1 MQAITNKAP
10 RRNQKMLLSGLL
22 VTFSVVGAWFFIES
36 TKATESFLV
45 TTQDLASGEQL
56 SPSQLSTKELSLFE
70 LANSYLKQG
79 ELPEGSYLL
88 RPVAAGEVIPLSAV
102 TTWQLDDYSNL
113 VLSPTVSLS
122 SQIKPGTKVSIWAAK
137 QLDYQSFEEPT
148 LIALD
153 VEVVSVAK
161 PQGNFSNG
169 SDLVELRVP
178 LANVQYLL
186 GAIANGD
193 ALALTATGQ
202 SLGN

>member
-1 MQAITNKAP
+1 MQAINNKAP
-10 RRNQKMLLSGLL
+10 RRSQKVMLSGLL
-22 VTFSVVGAWFFIES
+22 VSLSVVGAWFFIES
-36 TKATESFLV
+36 NKTTESFLV

-56 SPSQLSTKELSLFE
+56 LLSQLSTKELSLFE
-70 LANSYLKQG
+70 LAALYLKQG

-88 RPVAAGEVIPLSAV
+88 RPVAAGEVIPLSAI
-102 TTWQLDDYSNL
+102 TTRQLDDYSNV
-113 VLSPTVSLS
+113 VLSPTVALS
-122 SQIKPGTKVSIWAAK
+122 AQIKPGTKVSIWSAK

-153 VEVVSVAK
+153 VEVVSVSK

-186 GAIANGD
+186 GSIANGD

-202 SLGN
+202 SLGK

>member
-1 MQAITNKAP
+1 MQAINNKAP
-10 RRNQKMLLSGLL
+10 RRSQKVILSGLL
-22 VTFSVVGAWFFIES
+22 VSLSVVGAWFFIES
-36 TKATESFLV
+36 NKTTESFLV

-56 SPSQLSTKELSLFE
+56 LLSQLSTKELSLFE
-70 LANSYLKQG
+70 ITDRYLKQG

-102 TTWQLDDYSNL
+102 TTWQLDDYSNV
-113 VLSPTVSLS
+113 VLSPTVALS
-122 SQIKPGTKVSIWAAK
+122 AQIKPGTKVSIWSAK

-153 VEVVSVAK
+153 VEVVSVSK

-186 GAIANGD
+186 GAIANGA

>member
-1 MQAITNKAP
+1 MQAINNKAP
-10 RRNQKMLLSGLL
+10 RRSQKVILSGLL
-22 VTFSVVGAWFFIES
+22 VSLSVVGAWFFIES
-36 TKATESFLV
+36 NKTTESFLV

-56 SPSQLSTKELSLFE
+56 LLSQLSTKELSLFE
-70 LANSYLKQG
+70 ITDRYLKQG

-102 TTWQLDDYSNL
+102 TTWQLDDYSNV
-113 VLSPTVSLS
+113 VLSPTVTLS
-122 SQIKPGTKVSIWAAK
+122 AQIKPGTKVSIWSAK

-153 VEVVSVAK
+153 VEVVSVSK

-186 GAIANGD
+186 GAIANGA

>member
-1 MQAITNKAP
+1 MPAIKNEAP
-10 RRNQKMLLSGLL
+10 RRSQKVILSGLL
-22 VTFSVVGAWFFIES
+22 VSLSVVGAWFFIES
-36 TKATESFLV
+36 NKTTESFLV

-56 SPSQLSTKELSLFE
+56 QISQLSTKELSLFE
-70 LANSYLKQG
+70 LAGLYLKQG
-79 ELPEGSYLL
+79 GLPEGSYLL
-88 RPVAAGEVIPLSAV
+88 RPVAAGEVIPLSAI
-102 TTWQLDDYSNL
+102 TTWQLDDYSNV
-113 VLSPTVSLS
+113 VLSPTVALS
-122 SQIKPGTKVSIWAAK
+122 AQIKPGTKVSIWAAK

-153 VEVVSVAK
+153 VEVVSVSK

-186 GAIANGD
+186 GSIANGD

-202 SLGN
+202 SLGK

>member
-1 MQAITNKAP
+1 MQAINNKAP
-10 RRNQKMLLSGLL
+10 RRSQKVILSGLL
-22 VTFSVVGAWFFIES
+22 VSLSVVGAWFFIES
-36 TKATESFLV
+36 NKTTESFLV

-56 SPSQLSTKELSLFE
+56 LLSQLSTKELSLFE
-70 LANSYLKQG
+70 LADSYLKQG

-102 TTWQLDDYSNL
+102 TTWQLDDYSNV
-113 VLSPTVSLS
+113 VLSPTVALS
-122 SQIKPGTKVSIWAAK
+122 AQIKPGTKVSIWSAK

-153 VEVVSVAK
+153 VEVVSVSK

-186 GAIANGD
+186 GAIANGA

>member
-1 MQAITNKAP
+1 MQAITNRAP
-10 RRNQKMLLSGLL
+10 RRSQKVILSGLL
-22 VTFSVVGAWFFIES
+22 VSLSVVGAWFFIES
-36 TKATESFLV
+36 NKTTESFLV

-56 SPSQLSTKELSLFE
+56 LLSQLSTKELSLFE
-70 LANSYLKQG
+70 LAGLYLKQG

-88 RPVAAGEVIPLSAV
+88 RPVAAGEVIPLSAI
-102 TTWQLDDYSNL
+102 TTWQLDDYSNV
-113 VLSPTVSLS
+113 VLSPTVALS
-122 SQIKPGTKVSIWAAK
+122 AQIKPGTKVSIWAAK

-153 VEVVSVAK
+153 VEVVSVSK

-186 GAIANGD
+186 GSIANGD

-202 SLGN
+202 SLGK